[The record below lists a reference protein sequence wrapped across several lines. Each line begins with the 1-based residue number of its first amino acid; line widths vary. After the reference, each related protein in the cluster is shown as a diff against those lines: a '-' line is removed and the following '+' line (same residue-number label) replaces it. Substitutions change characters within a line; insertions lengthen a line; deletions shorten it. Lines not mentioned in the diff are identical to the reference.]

1 MLHTVTSDRSPLSH
15 RSREALARVASLAA
29 ILRLDAAS
37 SQVCEFLGTSRGL
50 VAVVR
55 ALQSVEHTSSVAA
68 DDAEDAYEVD
78 DAERWDAL
86 AGACS
91 EAIRSVLA
99 DYERAVWL

>member
-1 MLHTVTSDRSPLSH
+1 MLHAVTSDHSPLSH

-29 ILRLDAAS
+29 ILRLDAAA
-37 SQVCEFLGTSRGL
+37 SQVCDFLASSRGL

-68 DDAEDAYEVD
+68 DDAEDAYEAD